1 MTNQQLE
8 DTLHRI
14 DNQLE
19 DISSDL
25 RSKVDNVD
33 FTTRM
38 TSMYSVLEKS
48 MTNKFK
54 QLANEL
60 GSNHSGTQTNDNVYT
75 KTEIDAKGFL
85 TEHQSLDAYVTKDY
99 AEHNYLN
106 INDVHG
112 LMIRDY
118 AKTSYVNNLL
128 ENYVSNVNLQL
139 TLGDFA
145 KTEYVDRE
153 ISKLN
158 TKLEKK
164 GNYATTK
171 YVDSSLISLLS
182 SADNRYIT
190 RDYASEMYFSN
201 ANQLNFVNYIEHT
214 YATKEELDFAAHG
227 IMTTE
232 VLDDYVK
239 TSDLSDYATK
249 DDVSFL
255 SESIARANAISMNN
269 AKNIS
274 TLETKIDNAMS
285 SDDILKNYF
294 NKTDSDKRYL
304 TQKKAANMFLSLK
317 SAEDD
322 YLSKHEAKVTYLAIE
337 DYKSLKGMISIID
350 TYRYDRGMFEERLEL
365 GELRDSI
372 YVIGDTF
379 EIVKN
384 GYNISGNQKMNWTFK
399 TEY

>member
-112 LMIRDY
+112 LM
-118 AKTSYVNNLL
+118 S
-128 ENYVSNVNLQL
+128 
-139 TLGDFA
+139 
-145 KTEYVDRE
+145 
-153 ISKLN
+153 
-158 TKLEKK
+158 
-164 GNYATTK
+164 
-171 YVDSSLISLLS
+171 
-182 SADNRYIT
+182 
-190 RDYASEMYFSN
+190 
-201 ANQLNFVNYIEHT
+201 
-214 YATKEELDFAAHG
+214 
-227 IMTTE
+227 
-232 VLDDYVK
+232 
-239 TSDLSDYATK
+239 
-249 DDVSFL
+249 
-255 SESIARANAISMNN
+255 
-269 AKNIS
+269 
-274 TLETKIDNAMS
+274 
-285 SDDILKNYF
+285 
-294 NKTDSDKRYL
+294 
-304 TQKKAANMFLSLK
+304 
-317 SAEDD
+317 
-322 YLSKHEAKVTYLAIE
+322 
-337 DYKSLKGMISIID
+337 
-350 TYRYDRGMFEERLEL
+350 
-365 GELRDSI
+365 
-372 YVIGDTF
+372 
-379 EIVKN
+379 
-384 GYNISGNQKMNWTFK
+384 
-399 TEY
+399 

>member
-60 GSNHSGTQTNDNVYT
+60 GSNQSGTQTNDNVYT

-139 TLGDFA
+139 TLGDYA
-145 KTEYVDRE
+145 KTEYVDSE

>member
-1 MTNQQLE
+1 
-8 DTLHRI
+8 
-14 DNQLE
+14 
-19 DISSDL
+19 
-25 RSKVDNVD
+25 
-33 FTTRM
+33 
-38 TSMYSVLEKS
+38 
-48 MTNKFK
+48 
-54 QLANEL
+54 
-60 GSNHSGTQTNDNVYT
+60 
-75 KTEIDAKGFL
+75 
-85 TEHQSLDAYVTKDY
+85 
-99 AEHNYLN
+99 
-106 INDVHG
+106 
-112 LMIRDY
+112 
-118 AKTSYVNNLL
+118 
-128 ENYVSNVNLQL
+128 
-139 TLGDFA
+139 
-145 KTEYVDRE
+145 
-153 ISKLN
+153 
-158 TKLEKK
+158 
-164 GNYATTK
+164 
-171 YVDSSLISLLS
+171 
-182 SADNRYIT
+182 
-190 RDYASEMYFSN
+190 
-201 ANQLNFVNYIEHT
+201 
-214 YATKEELDFAAHG
+214 
-227 IMTTE
+227 MTTE